1 MYPPVQSIMG
11 ERYTYQE
18 LSAGAVTRVFILG
31 PSETFDAPLKCILQE
46 VFDLGKPPKYD
57 ALSYVCGPSTGDQ
70 HVLCDGKTMPITKNC
85 ELALRYL
92 RDKVQP
98 RTLWVDSICIDQ
110 DPKSADKSI
119 QIPRMGDI
127 YQLADRV
134 YVWLGE
140 PSSDTARLF
149 RKIRCLG
156 RVFYRTG
163 FLHNCMFLGLTINRC
178 HWIRSRS
185 KDF

>member
-1 MYPPVQSIMG
+1 MG

-31 PSETFDAPLKCILQE
+31 PSETFDAPLRCILQE
-46 VFDLGKPPKYD
+46 VFDLGKPPKCD

-140 PSSDTARLF
+140 PSSDTVVRA
-149 RKIRCLG
+149 
-156 RVFYRTG
+156 
-163 FLHNCMFLGLTINRC
+163 NN
-178 HWIRSRS
+178 
-185 KDF
+185 